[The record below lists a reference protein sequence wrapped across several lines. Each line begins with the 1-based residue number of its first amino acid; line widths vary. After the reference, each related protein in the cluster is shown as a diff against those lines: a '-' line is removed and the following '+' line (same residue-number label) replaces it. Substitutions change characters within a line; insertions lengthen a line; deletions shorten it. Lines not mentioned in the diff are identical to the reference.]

1 MNLINR
7 LITVSNHVWVS
18 NIIISVLYR
27 GQCQV
32 PLQEVI
38 CFLNITFIPKKYWFE
53 VVYSQLVEKQLY
65 QSDHYADVK
74 DYR

>member
-1 MNLINR
+1 MNLINL

-18 NIIISVLYR
+18 SIIISVLYR

-38 CFLNITFIPKKYWFE
+38 FLNITFILRKYWFE
-53 VVYSQLVEKQLY
+53 VVYSELVDKQLY

-74 DYR
+74 DYW